1 MPRRKSKRAT
11 TFRQRPN
18 ALSAL
23 DVYTMRAFQHQWA
36 LSALNS
42 TNSRMMLM
50 QSMDL
55 EVEGEDDDLFM
66 VLYHRHRS
74 ITM

>member
-1 MPRRKSKRAT
+1 
-11 TFRQRPN
+11 
-18 ALSAL
+18 
-23 DVYTMRAFQHQWA
+23 MRAFQRQWA
-36 LSALNS
+36 LSAVNS

-50 QSMDL
+50 KSMDL

>member
-23 DVYTMRAFQHQWA
+23 DVYTMRACQHQWA
-36 LSALNS
+36 LSAVNS